1 MSKLEISGSACCF
14 NSLSDV
20 VASINREWKN
30 RWGHGNPGFC
40 FRGSDI
46 ASYDLNPSLLREPY
60 PDVPSDLAKLEN
72 TLWVEF
78 RLRSKPLLGHNVS
91 GGWEALFTMQQY
103 GLPTRLLDWSG
114 SLAVATYF
122 AIRDIDKHED
132 GAVWVMAARHLMEL
146 RGVMGSW
153 RTVVGDPSIEN
164 LSLRE
169 NDKELDK
176 FMENKPVPVGPDQL
190 VPRMIAQRG
199 IYTLHSFEKGS
210 LETLAV
216 KDREQHGDSCFLH
229 KINIPAHV
237 KEGLR
242 SEILLVAGI
251 NEETIFPD
259 IEGFARGFANEY
271 KRKHSSM

>member
-1 MSKLEISGSACCF
+1 MSKIKASESACCF

-20 VASINREWKN
+20 VASINGEWKK
-30 RWGHGNPGFC
+30 RWGQENPGFC
-40 FRGSDI
+40 FRGTDI
-46 ASYDLNPSLLREPY
+46 ESYDLNPSLLRKPY
-60 PDVPSDLAKLEN
+60 PDIPSDLAKLEN

-91 GGWEALFTMQQY
+91 GGWEALLTMQQY
-103 GLPTRLLDWSG
+103 GFPTRLLDWSR

-122 AIRDIDKHED
+122 AIRDIEKHED

-169 NDKELDK
+169 DDKDLDK
-176 FMENKPVPVGPDQL
+176 FMENTPVPVSPDQF
-190 VPRMIAQRG
+190 VSRMIAQRG
-199 IYTLHSFEKGS
+199 IYTLHSYEKDS
-210 LETLAV
+210 LELLAM
-216 KDREQHGDSCFLH
+216 KDRDQHGDSCFLH
-229 KINIPAHV
+229 KIVIPAHV

-251 NEETIFPD
+251 TEETIFPD
-259 IEGFARGFANEY
+259 IEGFARDFVNEY
-271 KRKHSSM
+271 KRKHPPT